1 MPSQVYYDLR
11 EQLDQYSVGFPSTQS
26 GVEMKILEKLFSE
39 EEAEMYL
46 NLSMM
51 LEAPDAVAKRLGRE
65 PKEVAALLERMADKG
80 LIFRMKKTDSTKYGA
95 VPFMVGTY
103 EYQVKDMDRE
113 FAELF
118 DQYFLEAFGKQG
130 IGGLVPPMRTIPV
143 NRSIDYSWPVA
154 PYEDMKEIIRGKDKI
169 SVANC
174 ICRVQQGLLD
184 KGCDKP
190 VEVCFMFGSHA
201 DYYVDKGMGRYVT
214 QEEALAIIEKCDE
227 AGLVPQPFVAQE
239 VGGFCNCCGDCCSI
253 LRSIKLYPKP
263 AEKVLTN
270 YYAVVDSEACT
281 ACETCVD
288 RCQMEAI
295 AVGADDVAE
304 VDLDRCIGCGLCVTT
319 CPTEA
324 LSLRAKPESERR
336 EPPAGGRDYI
346 MQMASSRGK
355 SLIPLSVTKRST
367 S

>member
-65 PKEVAALLERMADKG
+65 TEEVAALLERMADKG

-95 VPFMVGTY
+95 VPFMVGAY

-118 DQYFLEAFGKQG
+118 DQYLLEAFGKQG
-130 IGGLVPPMRTIPV
+130 IGRLVPPMRTIPV
-143 NRSIDYSWPVA
+143 NQSIDYSWPVA
-154 PYEDMKEIIRGKDKI
+154 PYEDVKEIVRAKDKI

-184 KGCDKP
+184 NGCDKP
-190 VEVCFMFGSHA
+190 LEVCFMFGSHA

-214 QEEALAIIEKCDE
+214 QEEALAIIEKCDD
-227 AGLVPQPFVAQE
+227 AGLVPQPFIAQE
-239 VGGFCNCCGDCCSI
+239 VGGFCNCCGDCCAI
-253 LRSIKLYPKP
+253 LRSIKLHPKP

-281 ACETCVD
+281 ACEACVD

-295 AVGADDVAE
+295 AVSADEVAE

-319 CPTEA
+319 CPGEA
-324 LSLRAKPESERR
+324 LSLRSKPESERR
-336 EPPAGGRDYI
+336 EPPVSGRDYI
-346 MQMASSRGK
+346 MQMASSRSK